1 MHVHVF
7 LSSILNELKTIQGFL
22 PENSTAFLAITVN
35 SLQLIIN
42 PDMSFAA
49 GRYLSLQI
57 LGRAEMLVEQILP
70 IEVVY
75 YVIPGI
81 QIITTY
87 FETISMIDGQDKW
100 NQM

>member
-42 PDMSFAA
+42 PDMSFATA
-49 GRYLSLQI
+49 RNISLQI
-57 LGRAEMLVEQILP
+57 LRGAEMIVEQILP
-70 IEVVY
+70 NGVAY
-75 YVIPGI
+75 YLIHGI

-87 FETISMIDGQDKW
+87 FETISMIDGQEKW

>member
-1 MHVHVF
+1 
-7 LSSILNELKTIQGFL
+7 
-22 PENSTAFLAITVN
+22 
-35 SLQLIIN
+35 
-42 PDMSFAA
+42 
-49 GRYLSLQI
+49 
-57 LGRAEMLVEQILP
+57 MLVEQILP